1 MSNIAQIELPSQKLV
16 DLFSGEARYRVCWG
30 GRGSGK
36 TRSFAL
42 MAAVYG
48 YKFGKGGRRGQ
59 ILCARE
65 HLNSLA
71 DSSFEE
77 IKSAILSVP
86 WLSEYYDCGDRYIKS
101 KDGNIVFTFS
111 GLRHNLDSV
120 KSMAKILL
128 CWVDEAANV
137 SEEAWVKL
145 VPTIREED
153 SEIFVSWNPERKDA
167 PVEQRFR
174 FTDDPLI
181 KKAEVN
187 YDDNKFFPAVL
198 EQERQRDKAK
208 RPELYD
214 HIWEGGYLD
223 FVHGSYLKDQLMQC
237 KDEGRIKPLPRLDSQ
252 PAMSFWDIGNS
263 DGTAIWIVQKVGH
276 EYRCIDFYES
286 WGTPYSHA
294 TKWLQSLNMVWDTHY
309 LPHDAGHKRQGQ
321 TDNKSPQQMLS
332 ELMPN
337 SSFEI
342 VPRIQEINWGIQ
354 QLRDMFPVIW
364 FDEDKCSKGL
374 DHLHSYRRKWSENE
388 KRWLNKPDKS
398 EGHSEAADAIR
409 QMAQVY
415 AKDGFEPVT
424 KKWGSGALKR
434 NLAGIA

>member
-1 MSNIAQIELPSQKLV
+1 
-16 DLFSGEARYRVCWG
+16 
-30 GRGSGK
+30 
-36 TRSFAL
+36 

-214 HIWEGGYLD
+214 HIWEGDFLD
-223 FVHGSYLKDQLMQC
+223 IVEGAYLKAQLQ
-237 KDEGRIKPLPRLDSQ
+237 KVREEERICTFPILDSVACQ
-252 PAMSFWDIGNS
+252 TFWDIGNS
-263 DGTAIWIVQKVGH
+263 DGTAIWVMQQVGK
-276 EYRCIDFYES
+276 EYRLIDFYEA
-286 WGTPYSHA
+286 WNVPYSHA
-294 TKWLQSLNMVWDTHY
+294 AKWLQERGYMYDTHF
-309 LPHDAGHKRQGQ
+309 LPHDAGHKRQGEKE
-321 TDNKSPQQMLS
+321 NKSPQQMLQD
-332 ELMPN
+332 LMPGN
-337 SSFEI
+337 DFEI

-354 QLRDMFPVIW
+354 QLRDVFPMLW
-364 FDEDKCSKGL
+364 FHKKKTEKGVE
-374 DHLHSYRRKWSENE
+374 HLRKYKQKWSENE
-388 KRWLNKPDKS
+388 KRWLPRPDKS
-398 EGHSEAADAIR
+398 EGHSESADALR
-409 QMAQVY
+409 QLAQ
-415 AKDGFEPVT
+415 AHANGMLG
-424 KKWGSGALKR
+424 KKGKRWGKGPMRRGLK
-434 NLAGIA
+434 GIA